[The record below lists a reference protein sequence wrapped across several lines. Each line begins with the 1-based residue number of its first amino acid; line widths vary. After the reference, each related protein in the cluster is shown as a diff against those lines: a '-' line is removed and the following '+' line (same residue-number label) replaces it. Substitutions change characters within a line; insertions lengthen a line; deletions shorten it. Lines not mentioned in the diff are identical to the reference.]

1 MNQTEHW
8 QITVE
13 TPIGVQSGTL
23 EFTQTGNAI
32 EGRLFNDSGEL
43 KLRSGSIEGESL
55 CWEVELSRPIPM
67 TIRCRALREG
77 EQLTGSATVAAFGD
91 ITFTGRRKIV

>member
-13 TPIGVQSGTL
+13 TPIGAQSGTL
-23 EFTQTGNAI
+23 EFTQTGDAI

-55 CWEVELSRPIPM
+55 CWKVELSRPIPM

>member
-1 MNQTEHW
+1 MSQTEHW
-8 QITVE
+8 RIEVE
-13 TPIGVQSGTL
+13 TPVGVQSGTL
-23 EFTQTGNAI
+23 ELTQTGDTI

-43 KLRSGSIEGESL
+43 KLRSGSIEGENL
-55 CWEVELSRPIPM
+55 CLEVELSRPIPM

>member
-1 MNQTEHW
+1 MSQTEHW
-8 QITVE
+8 QIEVE

-23 EFTQTGNAI
+23 EFTQTGDAI

-55 CWEVELSRPIPM
+55 SWEVELLRPIPM
-67 TIRCRALREG
+67 TIRCQALREG
-77 EQLTGSATVAAFGD
+77 EQLAGSATVAAFGD
-91 ITFTGRRKIV
+91 IDFTGRRIIV